1 MRDYFFQRIKD
12 FSSDSL
18 QWGSCILNVIMCLC
32 MGYFYF
38 DSDYIV
44 PLVYAAFFFL
54 YIIVVFLTGRRFIPV
69 MYMLYC
75 LGGVQNITF
84 INLTGWFIVIG
95 LSWWFPKWKRPMMV
109 IYGLEIFL
117 VCFRHSK
124 SVWHLLAHFA
134 FCVVFYVVAESVRK
148 KIEKEA
154 VERAGEALKGSV
166 EKTIENDIKDA
177 LREDLRANM
186 KRLELTEGERAVVS
200 QLAEGKMI
208 KEVEGVSKNTK
219 TDYIEA
225 AMLRNGC
232 RTKAELIAIY
242 SLEERLPEL
251 FPSLFPEN

>member
-1 MRDYFFQRIKD
+1 MAFFKNRYND
-12 FSSDSL
+12 FISSPVE
-18 QWGSCILNVIMCLC
+18 WGSCVLNIILCLC

-38 DSDYIV
+38 DSDYII

-75 LGGVQNITF
+75 FGGVQDITF
-84 INLTGWFIVIG
+84 INLTGWFIAIG
-95 LSWWFPKWKRPMMV
+95 LFWWFPKWKRPMMV

-124 SVWHLLAHFA
+124 SVWHLLSHFA
-134 FCVVFYVVAESVRK
+134 FCVVFYLASECVRK

-154 VERAGEALKGSV
+154 VERAGEALMGSV

-177 LREDLRANM
+177 LREDLRTNM

>member
-1 MRDYFFQRIKD
+1 MISKRFKD
-12 FSSDSL
+12 FIKNPIE
-18 QWGSCILNVIMCLC
+18 WGSCVLNLIMCLC

-54 YIIVVFLTGRRFIPV
+54 YIIVVFLTGQRFIPV

-95 LSWWFPKWKRPMMV
+95 LSWCFLKWKRPMMV

-134 FCVVFYVVAESVRK
+134 FCVVFYVAAESVRK

-154 VERAGEALKGSV
+154 VERAGEALRGSV

-208 KEVEGVSKNTK
+208 KEVEGVSSIT
-219 TDYIEA
+219 
-225 AMLRNGC
+225 LLLSVG
-232 RTKAELIAIY
+232 L
-242 SLEERLPEL
+242 
-251 FPSLFPEN
+251 

>member
-1 MRDYFFQRIKD
+1 MSFIKKRVAN
-12 FSSDSL
+12 FTSDSL
-18 QWGSCILNVIMCLC
+18 QWGSCILNIILCLC

-38 DSDYIV
+38 DSSFCV

-75 LGGVQNITF
+75 FGGVQDITF
-84 INLTGWFIVIG
+84 INLTGWFIIIG
-95 LSWWFPKWKRPMMV
+95 LFWWFPRWKIPLV
-109 IYGLEIFL
+109 SVYVLEIFF

-134 FCVVFYVVAESVRK
+134 FCLVFYFSTEYVKRK
-148 KIEKEA
+148 IQEEAIECA
-154 VERAGEALKGSV
+154 RNDLKASV
-166 EKTIENDIKDA
+166 EKNIEMQVKNA
-177 LREDLRANM
+177 LRADLRANM
-186 KRLELTEGERAVVS
+186 KRLELTEGERVVVS

-232 RTKAELIAIY
+232 RTKAELISLY

-251 FPSLFPEN
+251 FPSLFPDN

>member
-1 MRDYFFQRIKD
+1 MFNYFKLRLKN

-18 QWGSCILNVIMCLC
+18 QWGSCLLNIILCLC

-38 DSDYIV
+38 DSDLIV
-44 PLVYAAFFFL
+44 PLVYAAFFLF
-54 YIIVVFLTGRRFIPV
+54 YIIVVFFSGRRCIPV
-69 MYMLYC
+69 LYMLYC
-75 LGGVQNITF
+75 FGGVQDITF
-84 INLTGWFIVIG
+84 INLTAWFIIMG
-95 LSWWFPKWKRPMMV
+95 LSWWFPKWKYPMMV
-109 IYGLEIFL
+109 VYFLEIFF

-134 FCVVFYVVAESVRK
+134 FCVVFYVATESVRK

-154 VERAGEALKGSV
+154 VERAGEALRGFV
-166 EKTIENDIKDA
+166 EKTIENDIKA
-177 LREDLRANM
+177 SLREDLRANM
-186 KRLELTEGERAVVS
+186 KRLELTEGERVVIA

-219 TDYIEA
+219 TDYIES

-232 RTKAELIAIY
+232 RTKAELISLY

-251 FPSLFPEN
+251 FPSLFPDN

>member
-1 MRDYFFQRIKD
+1 MAFFKIRYND
-12 FSSDSL
+12 FISSPVE
-18 QWGSCILNVIMCLC
+18 WGSCILNIILCLC

-38 DSDYIV
+38 DSDYIA
-44 PLVYAAFFFL
+44 PMVYAAFFFL

-75 LGGVQNITF
+75 FGGVQDITF

-95 LSWWFPKWKRPMMV
+95 LSWWFPKWKIPMMV

-154 VERAGEALKGSV
+154 VERSGEALRASV
-166 EKTIENDIKDA
+166 EKNIENDIKDA

-186 KRLELTEGERAVVS
+186 KRLELTEGERGVIS
-200 QLAEGKMI
+200 QLADGKMI

-219 TDYIEA
+219 TDYIES

-251 FPSLFPEN
+251 FPSLFPES

>member
-1 MRDYFFQRIKD
+1 MAFLKIRYND
-12 FSSDSL
+12 FVSSPVE
-18 QWGSCILNVIMCLC
+18 WGSCMLNIILCLC

-38 DSDYIV
+38 DSDYII
-44 PLVYAAFFFL
+44 PMVYAAFFFL

-75 LGGVQNITF
+75 FGGVQDITF

-124 SVWHLLAHFA
+124 SVWHLLSHFA
-134 FCVVFYVVAESVRK
+134 FCVVFYLASECVRK

-154 VERAGEALKGSV
+154 VERAGEALMGSV
-166 EKTIENDIKDA
+166 EKTIENDIKDV

-251 FPSLFPEN
+251 FPSLFPES

>member
-1 MRDYFFQRIKD
+1 MAFLKIRYND
-12 FSSDSL
+12 FISSPVE
-18 QWGSCILNVIMCLC
+18 WGSCILNIVLCLC

-44 PLVYAAFFFL
+44 PMVYAAFFFL

-95 LSWWFPKWKRPMMV
+95 LSWWFPKWKRPVMV

-134 FCVVFYVVAESVRK
+134 FCVVFYVAAESIKR

-154 VERAGEALKGSV
+154 VERTGEALRASV
-166 EKTIENDIKDA
+166 EKTIENDIKVA
-177 LREDLRANM
+177 LCEDLRANM

-219 TDYIEA
+219 TDYIES

-232 RTKAELIAIY
+232 RTKAENTMIAK
-242 SLEERLPEL
+242 
-251 FPSLFPEN
+251 

>member
-1 MRDYFFQRIKD
+1 MMNFLKLRFRSFI
-12 FSSDSL
+12 SDNI
-18 QWGSCILNVIMCLC
+18 QWGSCLLNIILCLC

-44 PLVYAAFFFL
+44 PLIYSVFFFS
-54 YIIVVFLTGRRFIPV
+54 YILIVFFTGRRCVPV
-69 MYMLYC
+69 LYMLYC
-75 LGGVQNITF
+75 LGGVQDITF

-95 LSWWFPKWKRPMMV
+95 LSWWFPKWKIPMMV

-134 FCVVFYVVAESVRK
+134 FCVVFYLASEGVRK

-154 VERAGEALKGSV
+154 IERTGEALRDSV
-166 EKTIENDIKDA
+166 EKTIENDIKA
-177 LREDLRANM
+177 SLREDLRANM
-186 KRLELTEGERAVVS
+186 KRLELTEGERVVIV

-219 TDYIEA
+219 TDYIES

>member
-1 MRDYFFQRIKD
+1 MAFFKIRYND
-12 FSSDSL
+12 FISSPVE
-18 QWGSCILNVIMCLC
+18 WGSCVLNIILCLC

-38 DSDYIV
+38 DSDYII

-75 LGGVQNITF
+75 FGGVQDITF

-95 LSWWFPKWKRPMMV
+95 LSWWFPKWKIPMMV

-154 VERAGEALKGSV
+154 VERSGEALRASV
-166 EKTIENDIKDA
+166 DKNIENDIKDA

-186 KRLELTEGERAVVS
+186 KRLELTEGERGVIS
-200 QLAEGKMI
+200 QLADGKMI

-219 TDYIEA
+219 TDYIES

-251 FPSLFPEN
+251 FPSLFPES

>member
-1 MRDYFFQRIKD
+1 MAFLKIRYND
-12 FSSDSL
+12 FISSPVE
-18 QWGSCILNVIMCLC
+18 WGSCILNIILCLC

-38 DSDYIV
+38 DSDYIA
-44 PLVYAAFFFL
+44 PMVYAAFFFL

-75 LGGVQNITF
+75 FGGVQDITF

-117 VCFRHSK
+117 ICFRHSK
-124 SVWHLLAHFA
+124 SVWHLLSHFA
-134 FCVVFYVVAESVRK
+134 FCVVFYLASECVRK

-154 VERAGEALKGSV
+154 VERAGEALMGSV

-251 FPSLFPEN
+251 FPSLFPES

>member
-1 MRDYFFQRIKD
+1 MAFFKNRYND
-12 FSSDSL
+12 FISSPVE
-18 QWGSCILNVIMCLC
+18 WGSCVLNIILCLC

-38 DSDYIV
+38 DSDYII

-75 LGGVQNITF
+75 FGGVQDITF

-95 LSWWFPKWKRPMMV
+95 LFWWFPKWKRPMMV

-124 SVWHLLAHFA
+124 SVWHLLSHFA
-134 FCVVFYVVAESVRK
+134 FCVVFYLASECVRK

-154 VERAGEALKGSV
+154 VERAGEALMGSV

>member
-1 MRDYFFQRIKD
+1 MAFLKIRYND
-12 FSSDSL
+12 FISSPVE
-18 QWGSCILNVIMCLC
+18 WGSCILNIVLCLC

-44 PLVYAAFFFL
+44 PMVYAAFFFL

-95 LSWWFPKWKRPMMV
+95 LSWWFPKWKRPVMV

-134 FCVVFYVVAESVRK
+134 FCVVFYVAAESIKR

-154 VERAGEALKGSV
+154 VERTGEALRASV
-166 EKTIENDIKDA
+166 EKTIENDIKVA
-177 LREDLRANM
+177 LCEDLRANM

-219 TDYIEA
+219 TDYIES

-251 FPSLFPEN
+251 FPSLFPES

>member
-1 MRDYFFQRIKD
+1 MNYAYVRVSTEKQTVENQKLVIKEFCNCHRIVK
-12 FSSDSL
+12 
-18 QWGSCILNVIMCLC
+18 LNWISETIS
-32 MGYFYF
+32 GTKN
-38 DSDYIV
+38 
-44 PLVYAAFFFL
+44 PEK
-54 YIIVVFLTGRRFIPV
+54 RK
-69 MYMLYC
+69 
-75 LGGVQNITF
+75 LGEL
-84 INLTGWFIVIG
+84 INLVNEGDVVVITE
-95 LSWWFPKWKRPMMV
+95 LSRLGRSLIMIFN
-109 IYGLEIFL
+109 ILHIFL
-117 VCFRHSK
+117 EKKVKVIAIKENYELGDNIQSK
-124 SVWHLLAHFA
+124 VIAFA
-134 FCVVFYVVAESVRK
+134 FCVVFYVAAESVRK

-154 VERAGEALKGSV
+154 VERAGEALRGSV

-225 AMLRNGC
+225 SMLRNGC

-251 FPSLFPEN
+251 FPSLFPEK

>member
-1 MRDYFFQRIKD
+1 
-12 FSSDSL
+12 
-18 QWGSCILNVIMCLC
+18 
-32 MGYFYF
+32 
-38 DSDYIV
+38 
-44 PLVYAAFFFL
+44 
-54 YIIVVFLTGRRFIPV
+54 
-69 MYMLYC
+69 MLYC
-75 LGGVQNITF
+75 FGGVQDITF
-84 INLTGWFIVIG
+84 INLTGWFIAIG
-95 LSWWFPKWKRPMMV
+95 LSWWFPKWKISMMV

-134 FCVVFYVVAESVRK
+134 FCVVFYVAAEGVK
-148 KIEKEA
+148 KKVEKEA
-154 VERAGEALKGSV
+154 IERAGEVLRGSV
-166 EKTIENDIKDA
+166 EKTIENDIKVA

-232 RTKAELIAIY
+232 RTKAELISLY

-251 FPSLFPEN
+251 FPSLFPDN

>member
-1 MRDYFFQRIKD
+1 MNYIKSRFKD
-12 FSSDSL
+12 FISDSV
-18 QWGSCILNVIMCLC
+18 QWGSCIINIILCLC

-44 PLVYAAFFFL
+44 PLVYSVFFL
-54 YIIVVFLTGRRFIPV
+54 SYILIVFFSGRKCIPFL
-69 MYMLYC
+69 YMVYC
-75 LGGVQNITF
+75 LGGTQDITF
-84 INLTGWFIVIG
+84 INLSAWFIVIG
-95 LSWWFPKWKRPMMV
+95 LSWYFPKWKIPMMV

-134 FCVVFYVVAESVRK
+134 FCVVFYVAAEGVK
-148 KIEKEA
+148 KKVEKEA
-154 VERAGEALKGSV
+154 VERAGETLKGLV
-166 EKTIENDIKDA
+166 EKTIENDIKA
-177 LREDLRANM
+177 SLREDLRANM
-186 KRLELTEGERAVVS
+186 KRLELTEGEKVVIA

-232 RTKAELIAIY
+232 RTKAELISLY

-251 FPSLFPEN
+251 FPSLFPDN

>member
-1 MRDYFFQRIKD
+1 MNCINKIFLD
-12 FSSDSL
+12 FLSDSL
-18 QWGSCILNVIMCLC
+18 QWGSCILNVILCLC

-38 DSDYIV
+38 DSSFWV

-75 LGGVQNITF
+75 FDGVQNITF

-154 VERAGEALKGSV
+154 LERATSDLRDSV
-166 EKTIENDIKDA
+166 EKIIENDIKA
-177 LREDLRANM
+177 SLREDLRANM

-219 TDYIEA
+219 TDYIES

-251 FPSLFPEN
+251 FPSLFPES

>member
-1 MRDYFFQRIKD
+1 MSFIRQRVVDFAGDY
-12 FSSDSL
+12 L
-18 QWGSCILNVIMCLC
+18 QYGSCILNVILCYC

-38 DSDYIV
+38 DSSFCV

-54 YIIVVFLTGRRFIPV
+54 YIIVVFLTGRRCIPV
-69 MYMLYC
+69 MYLLYC
-75 LGGVQNITF
+75 FGGVQDITF
-84 INLTGWFIVIG
+84 INLTAWFIIIG
-95 LSWWFPKWKRPMMV
+95 LFWWFPKWKYPMMV
-109 IYGLEIFL
+109 VYFLEIFF

-134 FCVVFYVVAESVRK
+134 FCVVFYVAAESVKR

-154 VERAGEALKGSV
+154 VERAGEALRASV
-166 EKTIENDIKDA
+166 EKNIEMQVKNA
-177 LREDLRANM
+177 LRAELRANM
-186 KRLELTEGERAVVS
+186 KRLELTEGERGVVS

-219 TDYIEA
+219 TDYIES

-232 RTKAELIAIY
+232 RTKAELISLY